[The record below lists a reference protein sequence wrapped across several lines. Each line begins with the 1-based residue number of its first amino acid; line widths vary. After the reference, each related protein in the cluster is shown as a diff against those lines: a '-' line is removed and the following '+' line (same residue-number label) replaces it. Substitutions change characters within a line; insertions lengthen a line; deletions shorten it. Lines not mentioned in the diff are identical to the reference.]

1 MEKKQAEQVGR
12 ECQGRGEASLNKVVT
27 QGFPGSE
34 SCCCRGRALETEKA
48 TGAQALRRAWVGCD

>member
-12 ECQGRGEASLNKVVT
+12 ECQGRGEASLKKVVT

-34 SCCCRGRALETEKA
+34 SCCCRGKSIGDRESNRR
-48 TGAQALRRAWVGCD
+48 TGPEAGLGGM